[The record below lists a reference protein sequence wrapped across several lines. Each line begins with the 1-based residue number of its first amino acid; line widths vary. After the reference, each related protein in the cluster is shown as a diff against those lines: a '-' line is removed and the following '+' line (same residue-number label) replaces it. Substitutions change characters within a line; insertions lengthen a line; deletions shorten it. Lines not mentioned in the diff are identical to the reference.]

1 MIPDVS
7 LNGVSMLS
15 LGWCRESISFPPPA
29 PQSETV
35 TVPGRNSPIRYYDA
49 LGRVSYEPREFEI
62 LLTMLGS
69 RAEFNALVSETV
81 NPFLGQLVEVICNEE
96 SDLYVVGTVSAS
108 TSYDPLTGRGE
119 LEFSCSD
126 ADSYR
131 YHVDETVVEITGS
144 GTVELEN
151 DYMPVVPT
159 VVTTDETVLAWTMDD
174 ESYQTTLSAGTWEIP
189 ELELQAGTN
198 SISISGEGTTTFTY
212 REGRL

>member
-7 LNGVSMLS
+7 LNGTSMLS
-15 LGWCRESISFPPPA
+15 LGWCRESISFPPPD

-62 LLTMLGS
+62 LLTMLGN
-69 RAEFNALVSETV
+69 RAAFNTLVSETV

-96 SDLYVVGTVSAS
+96 PDLYVVGTVSAS
-108 TSYDPLTGRGE
+108 TAYDPLTGRGE
-119 LEFSCSD
+119 LKLSCSD

-131 YHVDETVVEITGS
+131 YHVEQTVVEVSGS
-144 GTVELEN
+144 GTATLEN

-159 VVTTDETVLAWTMDD
+159 VVTTDETVLSWTVDD
-174 ESYQTTLSAGTWEIP
+174 ESYQTTISAGTWEIP
-189 ELELQAGTN
+189 ELELQSGTN
-198 SISISGEGTTTFTY
+198 TVSVSGNGTTTFTY